1 MVVRF
6 PREHNAKLKQ
16 LHAETEPKGRPAGKA
31 ATGELWSSAV
41 DHDVPATP

>member
-31 ATGELWSSAV
+31 ATENCELAV

>member
-16 LHAETEPKGRPAGKA
+16 LHAETEPKVALREGGHGRIV
-31 ATGELWSSAV
+31 SSAV

>member
-1 MVVRF
+1 MVFGSRGGECYAMVVRF

-31 ATGELWSSAV
+31 ATGEL
-41 DHDVPATP
+41 